1 MSLSLLL
8 QLHIS
13 VNNKQSIGVSLE
25 IRKVGDA
32 APGRQLSC
40 APCWP
45 SGDFG
50 GAVPGL
56 NLPGGAFHEQR
67 HHSHDEDSTFLQ
79 KAPSCNPCPQG
90 VSRMKIEPWK
100 PILL

>member
-67 HHSHDEDSTFLQ
+67 HHSDDKTLLFCKKLPPATP
-79 KAPSCNPCPQG
+79 APR
-90 VSRMKIEPWK
+90 VSPV
-100 PILL
+100 